1 MLRNNWLSR
10 LCIGLG
16 LICILLAAA
25 LGIYNLREDNAA
37 RQRSDHVLAALR
49 QEVSS
54 TEHEGFQ
61 PVWQLPEES
70 TPQMRTVNIDGYDY
84 IGYLSFP
91 TLDTELPVMSGWSKA
106 GLKIAPGRY
115 YGSVYTGDLVIA
127 GHNYRTG
134 FGKLKLLRQG
144 DPVLFTDMDQITRS
158 YQVEDVEILDPSDV
172 EGMIQS
178 PWQLSLY
185 TCTYNGQ
192 LRLAIRCREIESA

>member
-1 MLRNNWLSR
+1 M
-10 LCIGLG
+10 
-16 LICILLAAA
+16 
-25 LGIYNLREDNAA
+25 
-37 RQRSDHVLAALR
+37 
-49 QEVSS
+49 
-54 TEHEGFQ
+54 
-61 PVWQLPEES
+61 
-70 TPQMRTVNIDGYDY
+70 
-84 IGYLSFP
+84 
-91 TLDTELPVMSGWSKA
+91 
-106 GLKIAPGRY
+106 
-115 YGSVYTGDLVIA
+115 IA

>member
-144 DPVLFTDMDQITRS
+144 DPVLYGYGPDH
-158 YQVEDVEILDPSDV
+158 P
-172 EGMIQS
+172 
-178 PWQLSLY
+178 QLSGGRCGNSGSFGCGGNDSEPLAAFSLY
-185 TCTYNGQ
+185 LY
-192 LRLAIRCREIESA
+192 L

>member
-1 MLRNNWLSR
+1 
-10 LCIGLG
+10 
-16 LICILLAAA
+16 
-25 LGIYNLREDNAA
+25 
-37 RQRSDHVLAALR
+37 
-49 QEVSS
+49 
-54 TEHEGFQ
+54 
-61 PVWQLPEES
+61 
-70 TPQMRTVNIDGYDY
+70 MRTVNIDGYDY

-91 TLDTELPVMSGWSKA
+91 TLDTELPVMSGWSKV

-144 DPVLFTDMDQITRS
+144 DPVLLTDMNQITRS